1 MDPSAPNWEFLTSAP
16 NLVVA
21 HALVDSLT
29 AYGIPCQIASGPSL
43 LGECQDCYIV
53 VEAEFLHRAKW
64 FMAQGTF
71 TDEELTFL
79 ATGNLTSDDARKR

>member
-1 MDPSAPNWEFLTSAP
+1 MEPLAPHWEFLTSAP

-29 AYGIPCQIASGPSL
+29 AYGIPCRLLSGASL
-43 LGECQDCYIV
+43 LGECQDCYIA

-64 FMAQGTF
+64 FMAEGTF

-79 ATGNLTSDDARKR
+79 ATGSLTSGDLTRR